1 METGKKQ
8 KSSSNLGAI
17 RRQVTCKGAHFMTQE
32 GNFRVGKKKRMP
44 GVFLKQ
50 FPWIV

>member
-8 KSSSNLGAI
+8 KSPSDLGAI

-32 GNFRVGKKKRMP
+32 GDFRVGKKRMP

-50 FPWIV
+50 FPWII